1 MSQPVSFE
9 SSGDVAVLRLD
20 DGKANAIS
28 PAVLD
33 ALGEALDQAEAAGQ
47 AVALVGRP
55 GRFSAGFDLSV
66 LREGPAPGR
75 ALVTGG
81 ARLALRLA
89 RFPAPA
95 VIGCTGHALA
105 MGAVLLVAADSRI
118 GAQGDFKLG
127 FNEVAIGMTTP
138 VFLMEFARE
147 RISKRHFVR
156 ALVQAEIYP
165 PEAAVDAGLL
175 DRLVDPERVL
185 EAAHAEAGRLAK
197 LPRAAYVATRALARG
212 RAIEHIEATLDG
224 DMAAAFP
231 GT

>member
-1 MSQPVSFE
+1 MSQPISFE
-9 SSGDVAVLRLD
+9 STGDVAVLRLD

-28 PAVLD
+28 PVVLES
-33 ALGEALDQAEAAGQ
+33 LGEALDQAEAAGQ
-47 AVALVGRP
+47 AVVLTGRP

-81 ARLALRLA
+81 ARLALRLS
-89 RFPAPA
+89 RFPGPV

-105 MGAVLLVAADSRI
+105 MGAVLLTAADTRI
-118 GAQGDFKLG
+118 GALGDFKLG

-138 VFLMEFARE
+138 VFLMELARE

-156 ALVQAEIYP
+156 AVVQSEIYG
-165 PEAAVDAGLL
+165 PETAVDAGLL
-175 DRLVDPERVL
+175 DRTVEPERVL
-185 EAAHAEAGRLAK
+185 EVAHAEAERLAK
-197 LPRAAYVATRALARG
+197 LPRGAYVATRALAHG
-212 RAIEHIEATLDG
+212 RALDHIESTLED

-231 GT
+231 GS